1 MRDYTADN
9 ITEAVV
15 KEYASKTSDPRM
27 QRIITSL
34 ITHMHAFVKDVEL
47 TEAEWFAGIQFLTD
61 TGKMCD
67 DKRQEFILLSDTLG
81 VSMLVD
87 ALSHPKTGLGTEST
101 VLGPFYVENAP
112 EQKNGSSIIRRD
124 LNTRPTLMRGKV
136 TNAEGAPI
144 AGARVDVW
152 QTSANGLYDI
162 QDKDAPE
169 WNLRGRF
176 TTEEDGSYALVSE
189 TPVSYSIPTDGPVGR
204 MLDATGRHGM
214 RPAHVH
220 FMLSAAGYRPLTTH
234 IFVKGDEYLDSDA
247 VFATKDSLVADF
259 EECEDATLAEQYG
272 LTIPFTLLEY
282 DFGLMP
288 AAHS

>member
-15 KEYASKTSDPRM
+15 KEYASKTQDPRM
-27 QRIITSL
+27 RRIITSL
-34 ITHMHAFVKDVEL
+34 IEHMHAFVKEVEL
-47 TEAEWFAGIQFLTD
+47 TEAEWFAGIQFLTA

-87 ALSHPKTGLGTEST
+87 TLNHPKTGLGTEST
-101 VLGPFYVENAP
+101 VLGPFYVEDAP
-112 EQKNGSSIIRRD
+112 EQKNGTSVIRRD
-124 LNTRPTLMRGKV
+124 VDARPTLMRGKV
-136 TNAEGAPI
+136 TDAEGAPI
-144 AGARVDVW
+144 AGATVDVW

-162 QDKDAPE
+162 QDQDAPE

-176 TTEEDGSYALVSE
+176 TTEADGSYAIISE
-189 TPVSYSIPTDGPVGR
+189 TPVSYSIPTDGPVGH

-220 FMLSAAGYRPLTTH
+220 FMLSADGYRPLTTH
-234 IFVKGDEYLDSDA
+234 IFVKGDAYLDSDA

-259 EECEDATLAEQYG
+259 KECEDATLAERYG
-272 LTIPFTLLEY
+272 LTTPFTLLEY

-288 AAHS
+288 AVHS

>member
-1 MRDYTADN
+1 MRDYTVDN

-27 QRIITSL
+27 QHIITSL
-34 ITHMHAFVKDVEL
+34 IKHIHAFVKDVEL

-67 DKRQEFILLSDTLG
+67 AKRQEFILLSDTLG

-87 ALSHPKTGLGTEST
+87 AINHPKDGLGTEST
-101 VLGPFYVENAP
+101 VLGPFYVEGAP
-112 EQKNGSSIIRRD
+112 EHKNGESVIRKD
-124 LNTRPTLMRGKV
+124 IGARPTLIRGKV
-136 TNAEGAPI
+136 TDAEGAPI
-144 AGARVDVW
+144 AGATVDVW

-176 TTEEDGSYALVSE
+176 KTGDDGSYALISE

-220 FMLSAAGYRPLTTH
+220 FMLSADGYRPLTTH
-234 IFVKGDEYLDSDA
+234 IFVKGDNYLDSDA
-247 VFATKDSLVADF
+247 VFATKHSLVADF
-259 EECEDATLAEQYG
+259 KECEDAPLAERYG
-272 LTIPFTLLEY
+272 LKTPFTLLEY

-288 AAHS
+288 DARA

>member
-1 MRDYTADN
+1 
-9 ITEAVV
+9 
-15 KEYASKTSDPRM
+15 M

-124 LNTRPTLMRGKV
+124 LSARPTLMRGKV

-259 EECEDATLAEQYG
+259 EECEDATLAERYG
-272 LTIPFTLLEY
+272 LTTPFTLLEY